1 MTSPS
6 VSVPLVDED
15 PSDVEEDEELHEEN
29 DTSSESQGGGYMCV
43 TPHTVATAHTVTI
56 TLPPTRLLLPLP
68 PTRSSSHCPPCT
80 LSPSHCPPHCHT
92 PPPPPHTVTI
102 TLPPTLSYPP
112 PPTPPTLS
120 PSHCPPHCHHHT
132 APHTVTVTLPPTL
145 SPSHYPP
152 HRWSCPEQEC
162 HNAYAVSS
170 ENWNGP
176 LQDSPAYLH
185 PREEVTAGDVGGA
198 ILTC

>member
-15 PSDVEEDEELHEEN
+15 PSDVEEDEELHEDN
-29 DTSSESQGGGYMCV
+29 DTSSELQGGVHVCY
-43 TPHTVATAHTVTI
+43 PHTVAT
-56 TLPPTRLLLPLP
+56 PTRL
-68 PTRSSSHCPPCT
+68 
-80 LSPSHCPPHCHT
+80 PSHCPPHGYHHT
-92 PPPPPHTVTI
+92 APHTITI
-102 TLPPTLSYPP
+102 TLPPPQLPSHY
-112 PPTPPTLS
+112 PPTLS
-120 PSHCPPHCHHHT
+120 PSHC
-132 APHTVTVTLPPTL
+132 PPTL

-152 HRWSCPEQEC
+152 HRWSCTEQEC

-170 ENWNGP
+170 ENWNGS

-185 PREEVTAGDVGGA
+185 PGEEVTTGDVGGA